1 MRNSYD
7 YIEGRLAEQRS
18 AAELRRRVAA
28 ARRQNHGTDRFG
40 VLQRLRPHRGQG
52 GGGCTEE

>member
-18 AAELRRRVAA
+18 AAEVRRRVAA
-28 ARRQNHGTDRFG
+28 ARHRRSGSERFG
-40 VLQRLRPHRGQG
+40 GFLRFRSGRSAG
-52 GGGCTEE
+52 TGGCTE

>member
-18 AAELRRRVAA
+18 AAAMRRRVAA
-28 ARRQNHGTDRFG
+28 ARNRRSGSDRFG
-40 VLQRLRPHRGQG
+40 GLLRFRSGRSAG
-52 GGGCTEE
+52 AGGCTE

>member
-18 AAELRRRVAA
+18 AAEMRRRVAE
-28 ARRQNHGTDRFG
+28 ARSRRPSSERFG
-40 VLQRLRPHRGQG
+40 GFLRFRSSRTAGA
-52 GGGCTEE
+52 GGCTE